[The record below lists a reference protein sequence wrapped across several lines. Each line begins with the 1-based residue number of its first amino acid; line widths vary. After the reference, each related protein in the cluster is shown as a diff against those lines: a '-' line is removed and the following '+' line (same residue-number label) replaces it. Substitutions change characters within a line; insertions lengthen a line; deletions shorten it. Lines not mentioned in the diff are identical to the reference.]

1 MQYSFL
7 FAIGAVQSWVG
18 GRDGSNACTVISCVV
33 ARDVLSRRLACL
45 ELVSSV
51 VDSITRPFLQC
62 IIEGNA
68 LYDSLDY
75 NRLLAC
81 DEAIEKVAAANLS
94 IVRDIFAWLP
104 AHWQQVADTLIPASG
119 SVTAEVVVQTPTS
132 VALCGTATSL
142 VVFDS
147 HAHDNHGASVTVIR
161 REEAVQHLCRIFW
174 RGLAHFHLLRLAN
187 M

>member
-1 MQYSFL
+1 M
-7 FAIGAVQSWVG
+7 
-18 GRDGSNACTVISCVV
+18 CTVISCVV

-81 DEAIEKVAAANLS
+81 DEAMEKVAAGNLS

-142 VVFDS
+142 VVFDN
-147 HAHDNHGASVTVIR
+147 HANDNHGASVTVIR
-161 REEAVQHLCRIFW
+161 REEAVQHLCCIFW